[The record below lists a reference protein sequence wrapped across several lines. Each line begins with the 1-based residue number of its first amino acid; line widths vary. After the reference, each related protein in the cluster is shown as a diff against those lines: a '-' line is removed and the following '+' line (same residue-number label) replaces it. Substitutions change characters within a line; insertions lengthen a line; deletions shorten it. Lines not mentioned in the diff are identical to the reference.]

1 MVQDIKF
8 NGKAGRPLAMF
19 LRIDEVATTY
29 IANYKFWRGAYRNDA
44 ERFFRYLVTCL
55 SHESLHLALFRI
67 SRTANRKIDTR
78 RVFGDL
84 TKQEY
89 PIGLKVPVPE

>member
-19 LRIDEVATTY
+19 VRIDEGATTY
-29 IANYKFWRGAYRNDA
+29 IANYRFWKGAYKKDA

-55 SHESLHLALFRI
+55 SHESLHLALF
-67 SRTANRKIDTR
+67 SVSKTANRKIDTR
-78 RVFGDL
+78 KVFGDL
-84 TKQEY
+84 TTQEY
-89 PIGLKVPVPE
+89 PIGLRVPVAD

>member
-19 LRIDEVATTY
+19 LRIDELATAY
-29 IANYKFWRGAYRNDA
+29 IANYKFWRGAYKNDA
-44 ERFFRYLVTCL
+44 EEFLKYLVTCL

-78 RVFGDL
+78 KVFGDL

>member
-19 LRIDEVATTY
+19 LKMEDQATSY
-29 IANYKFWRGAYRNDA
+29 IANYGFWKGAYKDDA
-44 ERFFRYLVTCL
+44 EKFFKYLVTCL
-55 SHESLHLALFRI
+55 SHESLHLALLRV

-84 TKQEY
+84 TSQEY
-89 PIGLKVPVPE
+89 PIGLRLPLPE

>member
-19 LRIDEVATTY
+19 LRIDEEATTY
-29 IANYKFWRGAYRNDA
+29 IANYKFWKSAYKNDA
-44 ERFFRYLVTCL
+44 QRFFRYLVTCL
-55 SHESLHLALFRI
+55 SHESLHLALSRV

-78 RVFGDL
+78 KVFGDL
-84 TKQEY
+84 TSQEY
-89 PIGLKVPVPE
+89 PIGLKLPVPE

>member
-55 SHESLHLALFRI
+55 SHESLHLALFR
-67 SRTANRKIDTR
+67 KIDTR

-84 TKQEY
+84 TNQEY